1 MSKKSSFQMRGLD
14 NDSYKSPRE
23 GGSPLFAILEILH
36 QERRFELCPEL
47 CYSLEEVFLG
57 WGGRIAH
64 GTCDRGLHS
73 QWNVEGGRQVR

>member
-1 MSKKSSFQMRGLD
+1 MIPIKVQE
-14 NDSYKSPRE
+14 RE
-23 GGSPLFAILEILH
+23 EAPSLQSWKFFIK
-36 QERRFELCPEL
+36 ERRFELCPEL